1 MQQWRSRSNHA
12 TKSKS
17 TLVPELV

>member
-1 MQQWRSRSNHA
+1 MQQWRSRSNHD

-17 TLVPELV
+17 TLILELV